1 MKPSRGKEG
10 KIKMAKKIETFEA
23 SIERL
28 EEIVRA
34 LEKGDEP
41 LEETLK
47 LYEEGISLVRTCT
60 ERLEKAE
67 QKVKMLQLRAD
78 GQDSLVDFDQGEE

>member
-1 MKPSRGKEG
+1 MAEN
-10 KIKMAKKIETFEA
+10 KMTFELA
-23 SIERL
+23 LARL

-34 LEKGDEP
+34 LEKGDAP

-78 GQDSLVDFDQGEE
+78 GQGSLVDFDQGEE